1 MILVAAEKR
10 GGTSYASSD
19 LGEEELR
26 DPACDPDNPVT
37 IRFEDISAAAY
48 RIKDGIVSTPCDPSH
63 MNQDLNMEVSHH
75 TQRES
80 HSNRKGL
87 FENLTTLYCRC
98 T

>member
-1 MILVAAEKR
+1 MIFVAAEKR

-63 MNQDLNMEVSHH
+63 MNQDLNMEVSHD
-75 TQRES
+75 TQRGVS
-80 HSNRKGL
+80 VDQKRII
-87 FENLTTLYCRC
+87 
-98 T
+98 